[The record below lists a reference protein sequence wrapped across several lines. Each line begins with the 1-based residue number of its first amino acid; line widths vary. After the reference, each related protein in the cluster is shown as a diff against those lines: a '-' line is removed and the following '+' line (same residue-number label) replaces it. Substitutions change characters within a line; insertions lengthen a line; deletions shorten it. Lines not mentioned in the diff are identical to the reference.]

1 MDWPIAV
8 CDTFRDVCFE
18 LRGVSLR
25 RLFMDRRGALS
36 SCLILQ
42 VPGFIYNQVQ
52 CVSNDISI
60 FKVQWQVYDSVTYME
75 TSGIL
80 QL

>member
-1 MDWPIAV
+1 MDWPITV

-18 LRGVSLR
+18 LQGVSLR

-36 SCLILQ
+36 FCLIL
-42 VPGFIYNQVQ
+42 PGFNHEQVQ

-60 FKVQWQVYDSVTYME
+60 FKVQWQVYDSVTYM
-75 TSGIL
+75 
-80 QL
+80 